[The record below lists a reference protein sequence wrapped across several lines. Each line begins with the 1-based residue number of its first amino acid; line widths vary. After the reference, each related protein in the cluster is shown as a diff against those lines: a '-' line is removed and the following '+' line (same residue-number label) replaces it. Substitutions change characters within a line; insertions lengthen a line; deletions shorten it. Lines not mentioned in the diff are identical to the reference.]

1 MTASV
6 PAAPVAAGWLAGS
19 PERRGLVS
27 RIVAG
32 SLFLAS
38 GVAVVASV
46 VGIGVAQAIV
56 ARGAIVADSNDV
68 AMLDALAP
76 VGVLFGLIG
85 GLHVVAGFGMISGSR
100 QAAGLGIGLGV
111 LDLVAGRRFLVAL
124 ILAAT
129 SNGTFDS
136 TGIAM
141 TFLLLGIVLAVAARV
156 ADWNTYGPLFTDEAL
171 EA

>member
-6 PAAPVAAGWLAGS
+6 TAAPVAAGWLAGS
-19 PERRGLVS
+19 PERRGLIS
-27 RIVAG
+27 RVVAG

-56 ARGAIVADSNDV
+56 SRGAVVADSNDV
-68 AMLDALAP
+68 AM
-76 VGVLFGLIG
+76 
-85 GLHVVAGFGMISGSR
+85 HVVTGFGIIFGSR

-111 LDLVAGRRFLVAL
+111 LDLVAGIVAL

-156 ADWNTYGPLFTDEAL
+156 ADWNTYGPLTIDESP